1 MPRVAQRHSKCPRI
15 QEDEGNLEM
24 KKIRRVL
31 GRFLTGSDGFETVE
45 YGIMTSMIIIG
56 IVAALV
62 LMMVTITDTFANTA
76 TLMN

>member
-1 MPRVAQRHSKCPRI
+1 
-15 QEDEGNLEM
+15 M

-62 LMMVTITDTFANTA
+62 LMMVTITDTFANAA